1 MTRRSNV
8 QIYFMVREEKI
19 MKKTLLTKR
28 TLGTVLTLGLTLGL
42 TACGSSSSASVP
54 AAKTETAAPS
64 DDSTASD
71 STAVSDSTEASDD
84 VRSIK
89 IVGKSSEYPLE
100 FIDDNGEWDGY
111 EIEVLRLIDD
121 ALPQYEFEY
130 VEGNDQTSNYT
141 GVSTGKYQVVL
152 SNAFYTDERAANYNL
167 PANQSGAS
175 PLGLIQR
182 TENADITSLEQAA
195 DAGQIFSPSLAGDGL
210 TYQLEEYNRQ
220 NPDNPVQFEYSDPN
234 SLWTDAIAFVAE
246 GRYDTTIF
254 PATYYEQLVTAEDGS
269 YHQYADKLS
278 FKATIPCPTYFVI
291 AKDETELSDA
301 ISEQLGIL
309 RENGTLEEVATK
321 WYGFNPFDLDAEL
334 EK

>member
-1 MTRRSNV
+1 MTRRSSISDV
-8 QIYFMVREEKI
+8 ICEKKI
-19 MKKTLLTKR
+19 MKNSLLIKKTLGVVA
-28 TLGTVLTLGLTLGL
+28 GTVLALGL
-42 TACGSSSSASVP
+42 TACGKDATATTAPATSADNS
-54 AAKTETAAPS
+54 ATE
-64 DDSTASD
+64 STDATSAD
-71 STAVSDSTEASDD
+71 TAVESEATDESSEA
-84 VRSIK
+84 RTIK

-100 FIDDNGEWDGY
+100 FIDDSGQWDGY
-111 EIEVLRLIDD
+111 EIEVLRLIDE
-121 ALPQYEFEY
+121 ALPQYDFEY

-152 SNAFYTDERAANYNL
+152 SNAFYTDERAQNYNL

-182 TENADITSLEQAA
+182 TENADITSLDQAA
-195 DAGQIFSPSLAGDGL
+195 DAGQIFTPSLAGDGL

-220 NPDNPVQFEYSDPN
+220 HTDKQLQFEYSDPN

-246 GRYDTTIF
+246 GRYDTAIF

-291 AKDETELSDA
+291 AKEETELSDA
-301 ISEQLGIL
+301 VSEQLGIL
-309 RENGTLEEVATK
+309 KDSGKLEEIAIK
-321 WYGFNPFDLDAEL
+321 WYGFNPFDLDDEL
-334 EK
+334 AK

>member
-1 MTRRSNV
+1 MR
-8 QIYFMVREEKI
+8 KDI
-19 MKKTLLTKR
+19 MKKNIIKK
-28 TLGTVLTLGLTLGL
+28 TLGVVLGSVLTFGLIG
-42 TACGSSSSASVP
+42 CGSSASGTDASKETSAATTETASTETES
-54 AAKTETAAPS
+54 TETAAT
-64 DDSTASD
+64 DTSTDAR
-71 STAVSDSTEASDD
+71 T
-84 VRSIK
+84 IK
-89 IVGKSSEYPLE
+89 IVGKSNEYPLE
-100 FIDDNGEWDGY
+100 FIDDNNNWDGY
-111 EIEVLRLIDD
+111 EIEVLRQIDE

-152 SNAFYTDERAANYNL
+152 SNAFYTDERAQNYNL

-182 TENADITSLEQAA
+182 TENADITSLDQAA
-195 DAGQIFSPSLAGDGL
+195 DAGQVFTPSLAGDGL

-220 NPDNPVQFEYSDPN
+220 HSDKQLQFEYSDPN

-246 GRYDTTIF
+246 GRYDTAIF

-291 AKDETELSDA
+291 AKEETELSDA

-309 RENGTLEEVATK
+309 RENGKLEEIAIK

>member
-1 MTRRSNV
+1 
-8 QIYFMVREEKI
+8 
-19 MKKTLLTKR
+19 MKKHILTGK
-28 TLGTVLTLGLTLGL
+28 TVAVALSLSMILGL
-42 TACGSSSSASVP
+42 TACGSNDPQTVKAGADASAP
-54 AAKTETAAPS
+54 AATPAQTEESGA
-64 DDSTASD
+64 
-71 STAVSDSTEASDD
+71 
-84 VRSIK
+84 RKIK

-100 FIDDNGEWDGY
+100 FIDDNGQWDGY
-111 EIEVLRLIDD
+111 EIEVLRLIDE
-121 ALPQYEFEY
+121 ALPQYSFEY

-152 SNAFYTDERAANYNL
+152 SNAFYTEERAANFNL
-167 PANQSGAS
+167 PANPSGAS

-195 DAGQIFSPSLAGDGL
+195 QAGQIFSPSLAGDGL

-220 NPDNPVQFEYSDPN
+220 HPDQQLSFEYSDPN

-301 ISEQLGIL
+301 ISEQLGKL
-309 RENGTLEEVATK
+309 REDGTLEKVAIK
-321 WYGFNPFDLDAEL
+321 WYGFNPFELDAEL
-334 EK
+334 DK

>member
-1 MTRRSNV
+1 
-8 QIYFMVREEKI
+8 
-19 MKKTLLTKR
+19 MKKNILTGK
-28 TLGTVLTLGLTLGL
+28 TVAVALSLSMILGL
-42 TACGSSSSASVP
+42 TACGSSGAQTSKAGADASAP
-54 AAKTETAAPS
+54 ATAPAPAQTEESGA
-64 DDSTASD
+64 
-71 STAVSDSTEASDD
+71 
-84 VRSIK
+84 RNIK

-100 FIDDNGEWDGY
+100 FIDDNGQWDGY
-111 EIEVLRLIDD
+111 EIEVLRLIDE
-121 ALPQYEFEY
+121 ALPQYSFEY

-152 SNAFYTDERAANYNL
+152 SNAFYTEERAANFNL
-167 PANQSGAS
+167 PANPSGAS

-195 DAGQIFSPSLAGDGL
+195 QAGQIFSPSLAGDGL

-220 NPDNPVQFEYSDPN
+220 HPDQPLSFEYSDPN

-254 PATYYEQLVTAEDGS
+254 PATYYEQLVSAEDGS

-301 ISEQLGIL
+301 ISEQLGKL
-309 RENGTLEEVATK
+309 REDGTLEKVAIK
-321 WYGFNPFDLDAEL
+321 WYGFNPFELDAEL
-334 EK
+334 DK